1 MMDTLKRLL
10 RETEGQD
17 LAEFGVTLAV
27 VAVVAVT
34 AATTMNGDVRS
45 LWTRALQSVV
55 IVVLG

>member
-17 LAEFGVTLAV
+17 LAEFGVALAV
-27 VAVVAVT
+27 VAIVAVT
-34 AATTMNGDVRS
+34 AATTMNGDVRT